1 MLIKCLVIWITVHL
15 VPLWFS
21 GVHGGLV
28 YAIPTHASKSQGH
41 HAGHPKTS
49 SNKLVH
55 CKLYNSVKTKSLFC
69 QDVFERYYKQ
79 HLAKRLLLGK
89 SISDDSEKNM
99 ISKLKV
105 GCWSK
110 DIVSRK
116 LINNTSWKRKG
127 FPCGDIRTVS
137 EERLFNFGSR
147 RWVLIQETGYTWG
160 FV

>member
-1 MLIKCLVIWITVHL
+1 MYGAFQISSRKGMLIKCLVIWITVHL

-28 YAIPTHASKSQGH
+28 HAIPTHASKSQGN

-127 FPCGDIRTVS
+127 SLWWYPYCIRRTP
-137 EERLFNFGSR
+137 
-147 RWVLIQETGYTWG
+147 I
-160 FV
+160 